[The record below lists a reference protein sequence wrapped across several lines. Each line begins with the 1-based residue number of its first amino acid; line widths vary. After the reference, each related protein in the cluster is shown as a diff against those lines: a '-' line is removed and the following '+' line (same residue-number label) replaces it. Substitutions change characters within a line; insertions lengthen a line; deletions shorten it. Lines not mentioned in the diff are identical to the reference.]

1 MQLAFEPGDDFG
13 VRLWRRFPTLRGVG
27 LGVLLFLGFF
37 ALWFSAAFG
46 VWTLS
51 ADFSGLGLLLRSV
64 CGVLVR
70 GLFEASVGF
79 SGLGLLLR
87 SVSGVLAGFSGL
99 GLLLWSV
106 SGVLVAGFSGLGLL
120 RSGVGVAVRF
130 EASAGFSGLGTLLR
144 SVLGTVGFS
153 GLGTL
158 LRSVVGTAGFSG
170 LGLFLQ
176 SVLGVLVCGFSGVGT
191 LCVCWG
197 LAPAAGLLASFSG
210 VLAFASV
217 ATGFSGLVFGVLLVK
232 PAAAGA
238 LLLEPSRS
246 AVELEV
252 LWGLSILLLC
262 FCGVVLLCFAG
273 LALLLRFS
281 WPALARGLLADDGV
295 LPRNLNLR
303 FADLQLLL
311 RACSGVVR
319 SALRPRVALEF
330 GVLSTSFSSA
340 AGATPAASFNPAGLL
355 CSTLHARAGVFNS
368 FLTAAGFASLAS
380 GAGSFGAASSK
391 AVPVVSH
398 I

>member
-1 MQLAFEPGDDFG
+1 MYIRITFDSSMQLAFEPGDDFG

-144 SVLGTVGFS
+144 SVLGTVGFFWTWHFAAVCRGYCRLFWTWPLS
-153 GLGTL
+153 AVCLG
-158 LRSVVGTAGFSG
+158 G
-170 LGLFLQ
+170 LGLRLFWSWHTVCL
-176 SVLGVLVCGFSGVGT
+176 LGLGSCCRVAGLLFWGLGFRFCGHGLFRTGLRG
-191 LCVCWG
+191 LACQACCCWG
-197 LAPAAGLLASFSG
+197 LA
-210 VLAFASV
+210 
-217 ATGFSGLVFGVLLVK
+217 
-232 PAAAGA
+232 AGA
-238 LLLEPSRS
+238 
-246 AVELEV
+246 
-252 LWGLSILLLC
+252 
-262 FCGVVLLCFAG
+262 F
-273 LALLLRFS
+273 
-281 WPALARGLLADDGV
+281 
-295 LPRNLNLR
+295 
-303 FADLQLLL
+303 
-311 RACSGVVR
+311 
-319 SALRPRVALEF
+319 
-330 GVLSTSFSSA
+330 
-340 AGATPAASFNPAGLL
+340 
-355 CSTLHARAGVFNS
+355 
-368 FLTAAGFASLAS
+368 
-380 GAGSFGAASSK
+380 
-391 AVPVVSH
+391 
-398 I
+398 

>member
-1 MQLAFEPGDDFG
+1 MYIRITFDSSMQLAFEPGDDFG

-176 SVLGVLVCGFSGVGT
+176 SVLGAFLE
-191 LCVCWG
+191 LAHCV
-197 LAPAAGLLASFSG
+197 S
-210 VLAFASV
+210 
-217 ATGFSGLVFGVLLVK
+217 
-232 PAAAGA
+232 AGA
-238 LLLEPSRS
+238 WLLLQGCWPPFLGSWLSLLWPRAFQDWSSGSCLSSLLLLGPCCWSLLDLLWSSRS
-246 AVELEV
+246 
-252 LWGLSILLLC
+252 
-262 FCGVVLLCFAG
+262 
-273 LALLLRFS
+273 
-281 WPALARGLLADDGV
+281 
-295 LPRNLNLR
+295 
-303 FADLQLLL
+303 
-311 RACSGVVR
+311 
-319 SALRPRVALEF
+319 F
-330 GVLSTSFSSA
+330 GD
-340 AGATPAASFNPAGLL
+340 
-355 CSTLHARAGVFNS
+355 
-368 FLTAAGFASLAS
+368 
-380 GAGSFGAASSK
+380 
-391 AVPVVSH
+391 
-398 I
+398 